1 MTYEHE
7 ALTKCDEIYKLVIEN
22 TSDYVSLIDEK
33 GVYIYVSPSHQAM
46 GYDPADL
53 IGRSGVDFVHP
64 DDRAK
69 VVSVLTTYVA
79 KLAKAKLEE
88 IIGIKKDISRM
99 CIDFRFRD
107 IKGDWHYIE
116 TTPDI
121 VKNPFAHGYAGL
133 LISKDVTSRRKEE
146 EALRKSEEKFRILSQ
161 EFHALLDAIPD
172 NLTLQSPDLKI
183 QWANE
188 GAAMSVGKSISDLIG
203 GYCYKIWNDR
213 SDPCDPCPVEKSF
226 LIGKQSR
233 AQVSTPDGRIW
244 ELRAVPIFGE
254 DGKVSKVVE
263 VGRNITDIKN
273 SEKIRLENVRLSLAS
288 KAKSDFLANM
298 SHELRTPLNSIIGF
312 TELIKQKNA
321 GEVNEKQMH
330 YLENVLTS
338 GNHLL
343 RLINDILDISGVES
357 GNIELALER
366 ISVAEIIDESI
377 ILIKEGAS
385 ARNIA
390 LKKDLHPAL
399 EFIEADRLR
408 LKQILFNLINNA
420 VKFSKKGSG
429 TVTIST
435 RKDGDM
441 AKFSVTDTGIGI
453 REGDMG
459 RLFKEF
465 EQLDMGISRN
475 YGGTGLGLAISKNL
489 VELHGGKIMV
499 DSRYGEGSTFS
510 FLIPISSK

>member
-53 IGRSGVDFVHP
+53 IGRSGVDFVH
-64 DDRAK
+64 
-69 VVSVLTTYVA
+69 
-79 KLAKAKLEE
+79 
-88 IIGIKKDISRM
+88 
-99 CIDFRFRD
+99 
-107 IKGDWHYIE
+107 
-116 TTPDI
+116 
-121 VKNPFAHGYAGL
+121 GYAGL

-172 NLTLQSPDLKI
+172 SLTLQSPDLKI

-188 GAAMSVGKSISDLIG
+188 GAATSVGKSISDITG
-203 GYCYKIWNDR
+203 EYCYRIWHDR

-226 LIGKQSR
+226 LTGKPSR
-233 AQVSTPDGRIW
+233 AQVSTPDGRMW
-244 ELRAVPIFGE
+244 ELRAVPIFDEG
-254 DGKVSKVVE
+254 GKVSKVIE

-273 SEKIRLENVRLSLAS
+273 SEKVRLENVRLSLAS

-312 TELIKQKNA
+312 SELLKQKNA

-343 RLINDILDISGVES
+343 RLINDILDLSKVEA
-357 GNIELALER
+357 GKIDLIIEDMNVAKTINEIAGLVREMASKRKVILKSELEP
-366 ISVAEIIDESI
+366 E
-377 ILIKEGAS
+377 
-385 ARNIA
+385 
-390 LKKDLHPAL
+390 L
-399 EFIEADRLR
+399 EFIKADHMRF
-408 LKQILFNLINNA
+408 KQILFNLLSNA
-420 VKFSKKGSG
+420 VKFSKPEGG
-429 TVTIST
+429 TITIAA
-435 RKDGDM
+435 KKEGDM

-453 REGDMG
+453 REEDMD
-459 RLFKEF
+459 RLFQTF
-465 EQLDMGISRN
+465 EQLDSGITKN
-475 YGGTGLGLAISKNL
+475 YGGTGLGLAISKKL
-489 VELHGGKIMV
+489 VELQGGTIAV
-499 DSRYGEGSTFS
+499 ESRYGEGSTFT
-510 FLIPISSK
+510 FTLPIK